1 MCAASAA
8 LSSAASCPRTAN
20 QSPSIFTRPI
30 PLDEWTVSNVAEW
43 LAVLNL
49 YRYAGVFKA
58 KDIKGS
64 DLINLDRE
72 KLTNMGIKD
81 EFHLETILH
90 CVRELINSNQVDP
103 MEAPSES
110 NDNGQPHNLHEHSF
124 SKLTR
129 CAKCNKFLRGLHHQ
143 GFQCKDCGAA
153 AHRSCSATGL
163 GPCRPH
169 GPSPTQS
176 VFGTP
181 LCAQVNTLPAPPL
194 VIKCIKQLELKASQE
209 TMDPYKVYRTAA
221 NAEKVEELRKKL
233 NEDVANTDLSP
244 YEPPVIASV
253 LKKFLRELPDP
264 VIPVQW
270 YDKFIEA
277 SKIKSDEQC
286 ISRLNQL
293 VEELPEQHR
302 STLTVLMQHFCWL
315 CQTQY
320 ARGVREPPTILVQVL
335 CHLFLRPS
343 WTKIMQ
349 VVYNTEA
356 HIRIMELLLLQGQ
369 WGKSLP
375 QFSTAPPP
383 PPPRKPSRLE
393 VSPEMLLYEA
403 EWYWG
408 EVTREEVNE
417 KMQNSPDGTFLV
429 RDASNKAGEYTLT
442 VRKGGDNKLIKIYC
456 KFGKYGFTEP
466 FRFNSVIELINFY
479 RNQSLV
485 HYNPTLDTRLLYPL
499 SKFQQED
506 ELISSD
512 VDKVVSQLL
521 EANREFENKL
531 RQDQELRVKY
541 TKVQNEMN
549 MKRQALDAFDDAILM
564 FKEQVSMHNDFQT
577 KAQPHEVDML
587 SANRT
592 MLLDRLR
599 QLEDSRAQLD
609 KSIKQKIA
617 DCRILERDINTL
629 KAELRILDKSKDACI
644 KWLQH
649 KGVKQNRIE
658 ALIQQQEASD
668 SEMDVDCL
676 PHQNEATWLLM
687 DCTRNTAQELL
698 ATKPDGTFLVRP
710 SRIMGQYA
718 LSIMC
723 NNAVNHCIIHQ
734 TDRGFGFAEPFNIY
748 GSLKE
753 LVLHYAQN
761 SLEEHNDALSTTLL
775 YPVMAQQ
782 PAAL

>member
-1 MCAASAA
+1 MQQEAAACPLMSLLLCEVMQAPGPTNGPLTAPGTADQLSAIFAQLDKKMAPTMALNVDADNYMLRPRSSSFTAPGAATASGGGGGGNSPAAKSPLGRIGPLDLDELSLRRRPRTASEATAGAVFATSDCAFASTSHGLPCDCRPRCCCQCIPVLECQACFHVMCAASAA
-8 LSSAASCPRTAN
+8 VSSAASCPRTAN

-30 PLDEWTVSNVAEW
+30 PLDEWTVGNVAEW

-153 AHRSCSATGL
+153 AHRSCSAIGL

-169 GPSPTQS
+169 GPSPLQS

-181 LCAQVNTLPAPPL
+181 LCAQVNNSPAPPL
-194 VIKCIKQLELKASQE
+194 VIKCIKHLELKASQE

-369 WGKSLP
+369 WGKALP

-383 PPPRKPSRLE
+383 PPPRKPSRIE
-393 VSPEMLLYEA
+393 VSPETLLYEA

-429 RDASNKAGEYTLT
+429 RDASNKTGEYTLT

-456 KFGKYGFTEP
+456 SKYGKYGFTDP

-485 HYNPTLDTRLLYPL
+485 NYNPTLDTRLLYPL

-512 VDKVVSQLL
+512 VDKVIYL
-521 EANREFENKL
+521 
-531 RQDQELRVKY
+531 
-541 TKVQNEMN
+541 
-549 MKRQALDAFDDAILM
+549 
-564 FKEQVSMHNDFQT
+564 
-577 KAQPHEVDML
+577 
-587 SANRT
+587 
-592 MLLDRLR
+592 
-599 QLEDSRAQLD
+599 
-609 KSIKQKIA
+609 
-617 DCRILERDINTL
+617 
-629 KAELRILDKSKDACI
+629 
-644 KWLQH
+644 
-649 KGVKQNRIE
+649 
-658 ALIQQQEASD
+658 
-668 SEMDVDCL
+668 
-676 PHQNEATWLLM
+676 
-687 DCTRNTAQELL
+687 
-698 ATKPDGTFLVRP
+698 FL
-710 SRIMGQYA
+710 
-718 LSIMC
+718 
-723 NNAVNHCIIHQ
+723 
-734 TDRGFGFAEPFNIY
+734 
-748 GSLKE
+748 
-753 LVLHYAQN
+753 
-761 SLEEHNDALSTTLL
+761 
-775 YPVMAQQ
+775 
-782 PAAL
+782 